1 MIHGKTKIEL
11 YNPNTKIKNIIK
23 SENTFQSGVL
33 AKQLNPY
40 GEFGLPNKYNYS
52 DLVGGILLFRDA
64 ITVGSEFMPAGN
76 KMIGHGYRGSVTQG
90 EYPYLG
96 TFNSSESSVGASA
109 ITQVYDYATNQANGN
124 IGCVCLT
131 SLKGGQIGYGIGGN
145 TPYSLYNLS
154 DYIGASVGEVGGQ
167 GGYYDG
173 YRYYVSGYSNNVLS
187 IQKTPVDVKKG
198 SIFRGLSKTLTFDV
212 SEIGTPKGVSPYWNV
227 MGDCGNGVFR
237 FWSEAVGLSGIS
249 VPSGGTIYYY
259 EFDATTETLSQK
271 TLTNNS
277 NETLVLNNYGVQFR
291 DNLCFIASYNGNATG
306 NVYIFDVDDGELI
319 KKLSNVSNFS
329 VYDGTQAPS
338 FLPCELSDDLF
349 LMQSGSGSGQY
360 TFLYDA
366 VLNETF
372 NMNLVAQPKS
382 SPNFGAL
389 TRMKSVDDGVLKSI
403 VRLNN
408 SSYQG
413 YAARNPLYLATINNL
428 QSYVTK
434 TAAQTMK
441 VTYTLTEE

>member
-40 GEFGLPNKYNYS
+40 GELGLPNKYNYS

-64 ITVGSEFMPAGN
+64 ITIGKEYMPAGN
-76 KMIGHGYRGSVTQG
+76 KMIGHGYRNSVTQG
-90 EYPYLG
+90 DYSYLG
-96 TFNSSESSVGASA
+96 TFNASESSASASA
-109 ITQVYDYATNQANGN
+109 ITQVYDYATNQANGT

-131 SLKGGQIGYGIGGN
+131 SLKGGQIGYGFEGDKYASLNFADYVGGN
-145 TPYSLYNLS
+145 IGESGSQGAIYN
-154 DYIGASVGEVGGQ
+154 GFK
-167 GGYYDG
+167 
-173 YRYYVSGYSNNVLS
+173 YYVSGMSDG
-187 IQKTPVDVKKG
+187 IMTITKTPVDVQKG
-198 SIFRGLSKTLTFDV
+198 NIFRGLSKNLTFDV
-212 SEIGTPKGVSPYWNV
+212 SEIGTPKTVKPYWNV

-237 FWSEAVGLSGIS
+237 FWSESEGIS
-249 VPSGGTIYYY
+249 GVNVASGGTIYYY

-277 NETLVLNNYGVQFR
+277 NDTLVLNNYGVQFR
-291 DNLCFIASYNGNATG
+291 DNLCFIASYNGNSTG

-319 KKLSNVSNFS
+319 KKLTNVSNFS

-338 FLPCELSDDLF
+338 FLPCELSDNLF
-349 LMQSGSGSGQY
+349 LMQGGSGSSQY

-372 NMNLVAQPKS
+372 NMNLVAQPKA

-389 TRMKSVDDGVLKSI
+389 TRMSSVDDGVLKSI
-403 VRLNN
+403 VRQTN
-408 SSYQG
+408 SAYHG
-413 YAARNPLYLATINNL
+413 YAGRNPLYLATINNL
-428 QSYVTK
+428 QSPVTK

-441 VTYTLTEE
+441 ITYTLTEE

>member
-11 YNPNTKIKNIIK
+11 YNPNTKIKNVVR

-40 GEFGLPNKYNYS
+40 GELGLPNKYNYS

-64 ITVGSEFMPAGN
+64 ITIGKEFMPAGN
-76 KMIGHGYRGSVTQG
+76 KMIGHGYRNSVTQG
-90 EYPYLG
+90 DYSYLG
-96 TFNSSESSVGASA
+96 TFNASESSVGASA
-109 ITQVYDYATNQANGN
+109 ITQVYDYATNQANGT

-131 SLKGGQIGYGIGGN
+131 SLKGGQIGYGFDGDK
-145 TPYSLYNLS
+145 YASLNFS
-154 DYIGASVGEVGGQ
+154 DYVGGSIGETGSQ
-167 GGYYDG
+167 GAFYNG
-173 YRYYVSGYSNNVLS
+173 YRYYVVGISEGILT
-187 IQKTPVDVKKG
+187 IRKTPVDVQKG
-198 SIFRGLSKTLTFDV
+198 NIFRGLSKDLTFDV
-212 SEIGTPKGVSPYWNV
+212 SEIGTPKSVNSYWNV

-277 NETLVLNNYGVQFR
+277 NEALVLNNYGVQFR
-291 DNLCFIASYNGNATG
+291 DNLCFIASYNGNTTG

-319 KKLSNVSNFS
+319 KKITNASNFS

-338 FLPCELSDDLF
+338 FLPCELSDNLF
-349 LMQSGSGSGQY
+349 LMQGASGGNQY

-403 VRLNN
+403 VRQTN
-408 SSYQG
+408 SSYHG

-428 QSYVTK
+428 QSPVTK